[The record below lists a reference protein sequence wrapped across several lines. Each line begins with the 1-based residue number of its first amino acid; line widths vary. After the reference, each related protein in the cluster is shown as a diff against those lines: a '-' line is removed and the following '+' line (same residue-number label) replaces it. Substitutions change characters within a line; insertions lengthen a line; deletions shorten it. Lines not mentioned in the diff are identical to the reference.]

1 MQLSVTR
8 AKVFYFEYIIIRLYS
23 IIVCENLSSDWLT
36 SAIDQAQMKVNLATL
51 KADNE
56 NLKSKIVQ
64 SPERFKGEVTRLN
77 SAVQSLKTAK
87 EERTKRLLE
96 LCDQQ
101 DSRLQYTE
109 VSNTA
114 MAHRYTLFGR
124 AVTFFKSA
132 VMSQNCICMCR
143 FCCSV

>member
-1 MQLSVTR
+1 
-8 AKVFYFEYIIIRLYS
+8 
-23 IIVCENLSSDWLT
+23 
-36 SAIDQAQMKVNLATL
+36 MKVNLATL
-51 KADNE
+51 KAGNE

-132 VMSQNCICMCR
+132 VISQNCICMCR